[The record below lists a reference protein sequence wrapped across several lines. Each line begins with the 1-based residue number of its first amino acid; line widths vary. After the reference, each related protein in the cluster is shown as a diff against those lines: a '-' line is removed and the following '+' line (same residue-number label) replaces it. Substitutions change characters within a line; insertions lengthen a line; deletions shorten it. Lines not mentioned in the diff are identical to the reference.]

1 MDSNAAPAASAVTAA
16 PTLDE
21 LQTEFSRRRYLAM
34 PIAGA
39 IGWTAAGAAGMFLK
53 PGAAALAMFVC
64 VGFILFL
71 GLGVARLLGDELGK
85 SEKTKELDRLFF
97 YSVLMASLA
106 WGIAIPF
113 FQKDPTSLPL
123 TLGILSGMM
132 WVPFSWMI
140 RHWIGL
146 VHGIART
153 GLVVA
158 AWYVF
163 PEQRFVVVPGVIVT
177 IYLFTIAVLATRKL
191 P

>member
-1 MDSNAAPAASAVTAA
+1 MSSAA
-16 PTLDE
+16 TLDD
-21 LQTEFSRRRYLAM
+21 LRTQFACRRYLAM

-39 IGWTAAGAAGMFLK
+39 IGWSAAGAAGVFLR
-53 PGAAALAMFVC
+53 PGAAALAMFFC

-71 GLGVARLLGDELGK
+71 GLGIARLLGEELGK
-85 SEKTKELDRLFF
+85 SEKTKELDRLFLLT
-97 YSVLMASLA
+97 VLMASLT

-132 WVPFSWMI
+132 WVPFSWMM

-163 PEQRFVVVPGVIVT
+163 PEQRFVVIPGVIVA